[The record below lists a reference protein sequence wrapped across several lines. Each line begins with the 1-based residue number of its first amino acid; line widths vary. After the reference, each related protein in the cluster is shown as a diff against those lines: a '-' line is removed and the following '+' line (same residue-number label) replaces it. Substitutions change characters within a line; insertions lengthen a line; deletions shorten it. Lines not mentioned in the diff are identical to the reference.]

1 VPTETLIRNATAAR
15 VEQDRDLIDA
25 LGHGDRGGAEE
36 LLATYGDRAYRL
48 AIRVTGNAE
57 DAEEV
62 VQDAFVSVIR
72 KIDTFRGE
80 SAFGSWLYRIVANAA
95 YQKLRSK
102 RGRDHLPLDEA
113 KPAFDEQGRH
123 VGPGEDWS
131 QRAADP
137 SRTAVVRTAL
147 TSALDELP
155 PEART
160 LLMLHD
166 VEGRSNGEVAEAL
179 NLSVPAVKSR
189 VHRARL
195 FVRKRLGDSII

>member
-1 VPTETLIRNATAAR
+1 VPSETLIRNATAAR
-15 VEQDRDLIDA
+15 VEQDRDLIAA
-25 LGHGDRGGAEE
+25 LGHGDRDGAEE

-72 KIDTFRGE
+72 KIDTFRRE

-102 RGRDHLPLDEA
+102 RGRDHLSFDEA
-113 KPAFDEQGRH
+113 MPAFDEQGRH
-123 VGPGEDWS
+123 VSPSEDWS

-137 SRTAVVRTAL
+137 SRRAVVRTAL

-166 VEGRSNGEVAEAL
+166 VEGLSNGEVAEAM
-179 NLSVPAVKSR
+179 NLSISAVKSR

-195 FVRKRLGDSII
+195 FVRKRVGDSII